1 MQKSNLPSFEKTFIK
16 TSELLTRGQAAD
28 YLGITSSTLAVWAS
42 VKRYNLPYVKV
53 GRLVKYRRADLD
65 AFISRRTVEQI

>member
-1 MQKSNLPSFEKTFIK
+1 MQKSNLASFEKTFIK
-16 TSELLTRGQAAD
+16 TSELLTREQAAN